1 MSAPPLRFGSLSID
15 PPVILAPMAGVS
27 NMPFRRL
34 CRAMGAGLATSEMI
48 TARALVEGREK
59 TLQLARFGSDESPRS
74 LQLYGT
80 DARDIGEAVRILV
93 SETAVDH
100 LDLNFGCPV
109 RKVTRKGGGAALPAR
124 PALLAD
130 ILREAVRQ
138 SGTVPLSIK
147 FRLGI
152 DETRLYF
159 RETGKIAEAEG
170 CAAVTLHARTAAQ
183 LYDGRA
189 DWEYIG
195 ELKSILAIP
204 VIGNGDIWTGED
216 ALRMMRSTG
225 CDGVAVGRG
234 CLGRPWL
241 FREIRGALSSGEI
254 PPPPDFGG
262 VIDTMLEHARG
273 LVECFGERAGMLNFR
288 KHAGWYTRAFPKSAA
303 LRQQLMLIRSLK
315 ELEDLLSTLDREIPY
330 PASAHLVHRGKRAG
344 RQKVVLPHGYL
355 DHQSSEREGVAE
367 SGAIGR
373 GVDCRPGP

>member
-1 MSAPPLRFGSLSID
+1 MSAPPLQLGSLSID

-34 CRAMGAGLATSEMI
+34 CRTLGAGMATSEMI

-59 TLQLARFGSDESPRS
+59 TLKLARFSADESPKS

-80 DARDIGEAVRILV
+80 EARDIGEAIRILV
-93 SETAVDH
+93 SETTVDH

-124 PALLAD
+124 PELLTG
-130 ILREAVRQ
+130 ILREAIARA
-138 SGTVPLSIK
+138 GTVPLSIK

-159 RETGKIAEAEG
+159 RETGRIAENEG

-189 DWEYIG
+189 DWEYIA
-195 ELKSILAIP
+195 ELKSILGIP

-216 ALRMMRSTG
+216 ALRMMCSTG

-241 FREIRGALSSGEI
+241 FREIRAALASKEI
-254 PPPPDFGG
+254 PPPPDFGE
-262 VIDTMLEHARG
+262 VMDTMLEHARG
-273 LVECFGERAGMLNFR
+273 LVECFGDRAGMLNFR

-303 LRQQLMLIRSLK
+303 LRQKLMLIRSLK
-315 ELEDLLSTLDREIPY
+315 ELENLLSTLDRDIPY
-330 PASAHLVHRGKRAG
+330 PTSAHLVHRGKRAG

-355 DHQSSEREGVAE
+355 DRETAGTGAVAD
-367 SGAIGR
+367 SLAATGTAGS
-373 GVDCRPGP
+373 DD